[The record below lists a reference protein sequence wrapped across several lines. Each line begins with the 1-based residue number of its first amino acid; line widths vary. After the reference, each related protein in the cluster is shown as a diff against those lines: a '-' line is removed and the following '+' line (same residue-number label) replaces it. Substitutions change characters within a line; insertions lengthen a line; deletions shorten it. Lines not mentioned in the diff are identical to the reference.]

1 MKQNTNTKPD
11 YKAIYRD
18 ILQQKFPHKIKECL
32 PLIEKKD
39 LAAIDILALNQKI
52 FGQHST
58 DSKNINQK
66 YRSYSKSDILQ
77 ILDYQ
82 KKKKL
87 NNTQVATHFNLSR
100 NSVSKWKKI
109 FLV

>member
-1 MKQNTNTKPD
+1 MNQNTNTKPD

-18 ILQQKFPHKIKECL
+18 ILHQKFPHKMEECL
-32 PLIEKKD
+32 PLIEKKH

-52 FGQHST
+52 FGQLNA
-58 DSKNINQK
+58 DSKKINQK

-87 NNTQVATHFNLSR
+87 NNKQVAIHFNLSR